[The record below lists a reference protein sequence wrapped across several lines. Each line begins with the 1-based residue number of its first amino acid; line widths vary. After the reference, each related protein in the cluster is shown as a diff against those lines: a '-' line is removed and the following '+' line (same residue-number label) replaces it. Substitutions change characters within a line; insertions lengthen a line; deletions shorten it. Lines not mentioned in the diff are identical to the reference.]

1 MEPTLEGRLQSH
13 VPEENVR
20 RMSGRNRMWTVVTVL
35 GVTIASGTSVAVSES
50 SNEARLAGR

>member
-1 MEPTLEGRLQSH
+1 MEPTLEGRQQSYLQ
-13 VPEENVR
+13 EEPIR
-20 RMSGRNRMWTVVTVL
+20 GMSGRNRMWTVVTVL